1 MIKAWVFRLNKR
13 ATLIDSTS
21 KGGSQETHLPS
32 AVSSPPP
39 RFSVCRPHADIS
51 CFVSLTSVTREMFR
65 ASDSSLMGSNSLKAV
80 RHRALLLCIC
90 YTFIL
95 VSAEQDRLTGC
106 TSWLLV
112 VVVLKW
118 TILPFFSSVC
128 PGLEFKRGAQ
138 GLRLLLRQP
147 SHRNKRPPAFGV
159 RDDES
164 RQNNIRAQICITHR
178 LYRRSHRLSHVKLIV
193 SPQARTHIDS

>member
-1 MIKAWVFRLNKR
+1 MINAWVFRLNKR

-80 RHRALLLCIC
+80 RHRALLLCIY

-112 VVVLKW
+112 VVVFKW
-118 TILPFFSSVC
+118 TIPPFFSSSSNAELKACAWFCASRHTETNVH
-128 PGLEFKRGAQ
+128 R
-138 GLRLLLRQP
+138 RL
-147 SHRNKRPPAFGV
+147 AW
-159 RDDES
+159 E
-164 RQNNIRAQICITHR
+164 TM
-178 LYRRSHRLSHVKLIV
+178 SHVKATSARRSV
-193 SPQARTHIDS
+193 SHTDFTDAPTVYHTLS